1 MTARQEQTPQKQ
13 KSDSDRPSFAAR
25 ILTGLVLFYR
35 KFLSPLKP
43 GCCRFTPT
51 CSAYALEA
59 LRVHGA
65 VKGTWLTVKRI
76 LRCQPFGG
84 SGYDPVPPKT
94 EKSKMPIKRRRTFYA
109 LCFTLFCSVLFFG
122 VFIAPYSVTV
132 FESKTDQTETE
143 YLPAVPS
150 EPETASVPA
159 TERVQKKINAPTRF
173 LIWLIRLY
181 QDKISRFIPGS
192 CRYTPT
198 CSAYGIQALE
208 RFGALKGSW
217 LTIKRILRCNPWG
230 GHGHDPVPEPE

>member
-1 MTARQEQTPQKQ
+1 MILRQPETSENSSKRTSLAVKVLTA
-13 KSDSDRPSFAAR
+13 F
-25 ILTGLVLFYR
+25 VLFYR
-35 KFLSPLKP
+35 KFISPLKP

-65 VKGTWLTVKRI
+65 IKGSWLTIKRL

-94 EKSKMPIKRRRTFYA
+94 EKSKMPIKRRRTLYA
-109 LCFTLFCSVLFFG
+109 VLFS
-122 VFIAPYSVTV
+122 VFAAFVFFSVFFV
-132 FESKTDQTETE
+132 SSDRSFSLKNSDQSVASKTVVTENDETNLTE
-143 YLPAVPS
+143 KS
-150 EPETASVPA
+150 M
-159 TERVQKKINAPTRF
+159 QKKINTPTRF

-181 QDKISRFIPGS
+181 QDKISGLLPGQCRF
-192 CRYTPT
+192 TPT

-230 GHGHDPVPEPE
+230 GRGYDPVPEPRKS

>member
-1 MTARQEQTPQKQ
+1 MAPRQIPESRQNE
-13 KSDSDRPSFAAR
+13 SDRPSLAVK
-25 ILTGLVLFYR
+25 ILTGMVKFYR

-65 VKGTWLTVKRI
+65 IKGTWLTIKRI

-94 EKSKMPIKRRRTFYA
+94 EKSPPPFKRRRTLYA
-109 LCFTLFCSVLFFG
+109 VSFTLFASVLFFG
-122 VFIAPYSVTV
+122 VFNIAYKDNLLTNP
-132 FESKTDQTETE
+132 TETE
-143 YLPAVPS
+143 KNVEPTVPFFDTDAKSLPS
-150 EPETASVPA
+150 EQ
-159 TERVQKKINAPTRF
+159 VQKKINAPSRF

-181 QDKISRFIPGS
+181 QDNISRFIPGS

-208 RFGALKGSW
+208 RFGAIKGSW
-217 LTIKRILRCNPWG
+217 LTIKRLLRCNPWG
-230 GHGHDPVPEPE
+230 GHGYDPVPELEKS